1 MRHAAEICVVTNQWV
16 NSYKRLVSKN
26 ESPSHISWSNY
37 PNNFNSITIP
47 KIRKGSEDSS
57 RIEFR
62 LPDPGCNPYLTFAS
76 IITAGLNGMKNKY
89 KLEKPTLNEEDLKN
103 EHILPSNLGITLEQ
117 SKNNAFLKDVLSEE
131 VLEIYLK
138 GKETEWNAYSRF
150 ITEFELNNWLN
161 L

>member
-1 MRHAAEICVVTNQWV
+1 
-16 NSYKRLVSKN
+16 
-26 ESPSHISWSNY
+26 
-37 PNNFNSITIP
+37 
-47 KIRKGSEDSS
+47 
-57 RIEFR
+57 
-62 LPDPGCNPYLTFAS
+62 
-76 IITAGLNGMKNKY
+76 MKNKY

>member
-1 MRHAAEICVVTNQWV
+1 
-16 NSYKRLVSKN
+16 
-26 ESPSHISWSNY
+26 
-37 PNNFNSITIP
+37 
-47 KIRKGSEDSS
+47 
-57 RIEFR
+57 
-62 LPDPGCNPYLTFAS
+62 
-76 IITAGLNGMKNKY
+76 MKNKY
-89 KLEKPTLNEEDLKN
+89 KLEKPTLNEDGLKN
-103 EHILPSNLGITLEQ
+103 EYILPSNLGITLEH